1 MLHVFINNDN
11 DPFNNTGCKM
21 STKYLKF
28 GLRAD
33 KNLSDLTNADSA
45 LSNVLDNVSAAL
57 DENGLASGFS
67 VDDISATR
75 GLRNTGLADNVNA
88 DGQSTDLAGLNDSLV
103 QFTVGIGTSLSS
115 TPGTVLEIQPRR
127 TIQDNISNFKS
138 ILGNPPWLDG
148 GDGPIARFVS
158 SDRIRSVAPS
168 ATTTGGSADV
178 AIASLGTNLFSTS
191 IAHDYIDMIYPV
203 DFWND
208 GVFEFA
214 AKLHPSLPNTYGL
227 VQWTGYL
234 SASTSQLWDS
244 TGLFIIEEDV
254 LDASGA
260 DNYTPIK
267 SIYANSVAHAGLSMT
282 NDGTNTT
289 IDLSSA
295 TAGGVAIGA
304 TYVSKGMIIGGDAT
318 KVVDTIDLV
327 GESCVVTG
335 VVTGTTATFS
345 FTIGETLVET
355 PIVFTPQK
363 RGNRLKVRY
372 TVWYPDPGNG
382 SNYRTKRFGETSD
395 NSERLPF
402 NKLYSTFDRNQV
414 FGPYTHKYFEDNK
427 ASPLNQTSTF
437 PIRVNATL
445 SAPYTPPTLISA
457 KLATV
462 SGNVSTVTM
471 KTATMVDTFGKLEA
485 SNWTDCTVGDWII
498 FEKGTNSYYTYQI
511 SEISGVFA
519 YVADT
524 IDTDAT
530 ISVGGTISVMIWKN
544 EGLLGLYRLDT
555 SQTTSGAIHKILAE
569 SVSPNRVYPD
579 HLLLGMEPNGTSGTQ
594 AMRVSASTIVNANRN
609 NIVVEAYNGN
619 GAALNSG
626 NSIVAIYASRGLEDK
641 SVVLQCG
648 GVYGKEVASTS
659 SAGSNTVTLT
669 SVAGISNGHYVQY
682 AGAIATGVTVTAV
695 NTGTKTITLSSTISA
710 PLNAAATL
718 VFVSSNPGSVNK
730 EFCIIPLNTA
740 PPFAGT
746 ALGLATPSSK
756 ANLEVEGLSFGSLQL
771 TVPSANVNA
780 VGSVSTAAKYFPISY
795 GATNYKLLIKD

>member
-1 MLHVFINNDN
+1 
-11 DPFNNTGCKM
+11 
-21 STKYLKF
+21 
-28 GLRAD
+28 
-33 KNLSDLTNADSA
+33 
-45 LSNVLDNVSAAL
+45 
-57 DENGLASGFS
+57 
-67 VDDISATR
+67 
-75 GLRNTGLADNVNA
+75 
-88 DGQSTDLAGLNDSLV
+88 
-103 QFTVGIGTSLSS
+103 
-115 TPGTVLEIQPRR
+115 
-127 TIQDNISNFKS
+127 
-138 ILGNPPWLDG
+138 
-148 GDGPIARFVS
+148 
-158 SDRIRSVAPS
+158 
-168 ATTTGGSADV
+168 
-178 AIASLGTNLFSTS
+178 
-191 IAHDYIDMIYPV
+191 
-203 DFWND
+203 
-208 GVFEFA
+208 
-214 AKLHPSLPNTYGL
+214 
-227 VQWTGYL
+227 
-234 SASTSQLWDS
+234 
-244 TGLFIIEEDV
+244 
-254 LDASGA
+254 
-260 DNYTPIK
+260 
-267 SIYANSVAHAGLSMT
+267 
-282 NDGTNTT
+282 
-289 IDLSSA
+289 
-295 TAGGVAIGA
+295 
-304 TYVSKGMIIGGDAT
+304 MIIGGDAT

-462 SGNVSTVTM
+462 SGNVPTVTM

-746 ALGLATPSSK
+746 ALGLATPPSK

>member
-11 DPFNNTGCKM
+11 DPFNNTGYKM

-33 KNLSDLTNADSA
+33 KNLSDLSNPDIA
-45 LSNVLDNVSAAL
+45 LSNVLDNISAAL
-57 DENGLASGFS
+57 DENGVATGFS

-115 TPGTVLEIQPRR
+115 LPGTVLEIQPRV
-127 TIQDNISNFKS
+127 TLQDNISNFKA

-148 GDGPIARFVS
+148 GDGPIARFVP
-158 SDRIRSVAPS
+158 SDRIKGTPTSS
-168 ATTTGGSADV
+168 TTGGSANV
-178 AIASLGTNLFSTS
+178 AIGSLGNNLFSTS
-191 IAHDYIDMIYPV
+191 VSHDYIDMIYPV

-227 VQWTGYL
+227 IQWTGYL
-234 SASTSQLWDS
+234 SASTTQLWDT

-254 LDASGA
+254 IDADGA
-260 DNYTPIK
+260 DNYTPVK

-295 TAGGVAIGA
+295 TAASVAIGA
-304 TYVSKGMIIGGDAT
+304 KYVSKGMTMNGDVN
-318 KVVDTIDLV
+318 KIVESIDLV
-327 GESCVVTG
+327 NETCVVTG
-335 VVTGTTATFS
+335 VTTGTTATFS
-345 FTIGETLVET
+345 FTIGETLIET

-402 NKLYSTFDRNQV
+402 NKLYSTFDRDQV

-445 SAPYTPPTLISA
+445 SVPYTPPTLLSN

-462 SGNVSTVTM
+462 SGNTSTVTM
-471 KTATMVDTFGKLEA
+471 KTVTMIDTFGKLEA
-485 SNWTDCTVGDWII
+485 SNWTDCAVGDWII
-498 FEKGTNSYYTYQI
+498 FEKGTDSYYTYQI
-511 SEISGVFA
+511 NEISGTFA

-544 EGLLGLYRLDT
+544 EGLLGLYRLSS
-555 SQTTSGAIHKILAE
+555 SQSLSGSLHKILAE
-569 SVSPNRVYPD
+569 SVSPNRIYPD
-579 HLLLGMEPNGTSGTQ
+579 HLLLGIEPNGSAGTQ
-594 AMRVSASTIVNANRN
+594 AMRVTSSTISSATQN
-609 NIVVEAYNGN
+609 NIAVQDYLGN
-619 GAALNSG
+619 GATLNPG
-626 NSIVAIYASRGLEDK
+626 NSIAAIYASRGLEDK

-648 GVYGKEVASTS
+648 GVYGKEVGPASS
-659 SAGSNTVTLT
+659 PSGANTVQLT
-669 SVAGISNGHYVQY
+669 SVDGISTGHYVQY
-682 AGAIATGVTVTAV
+682 AGVIATGVTVTAV
-695 NTGTKTITLSSTISA
+695 NVGTKTITLSSTISA

-718 VFVSSNPGSVNK
+718 VFLSSNPGAVNK

-746 ALGLATPSSK
+746 TLGLATPSSK
-756 ANLEVEGLSFGSLQL
+756 ANLEVEGLSFGSLEI

-780 VGSVSTAAKYFPISY
+780 IGSVSTAAKYFPISY